1 MVLFL
6 GLLAAGMAIPFAIGV
21 PAIAYLLLHGGIPA
35 LKGIGLM
42 SWGSMNNR
50 SLSAIPLF
58 ILMAEIMQRSGLS
71 FRIYRG
77 LSKLVS
83 PIPGGLLHTNIA
95 GCAMFAAISGSSVAT
110 AAAIG
115 TVALPQLIQRG
126 YHRRLAAGSL
136 AAGGTLGILVPP
148 SIALIVYG
156 TFTETSVSKLFM
168 AGIVPGIVLT
178 TMFMTYILVHALL
191 NPSIAP
197 RERGP
202 KTMAELMTA
211 LGDLFPFVLVIGGT
225 LGSLYTGWAT
235 PTEAA
240 AIGCATATRRL
251 GDLGQGSRPRQ
262 FALREAMVSAVK
274 ISGNILL
281 IVYTA
286 FVFSYAI
293 SVAGVGESLTT
304 WLVGLKLAR
313 LEFFGAL
320 FVLYTVLG
328 CLVESLGMIVIT
340 VPLLYP
346 VLLKYGIDPVWFGII
361 LVLFI
366 ELGQISPPIG
376 INLFVIQ
383 SIWDGKISDIVLGT
397 IPFHLIMFLL
407 LAMLVFWP
415 DIALWLRRTTRA
427 RPAADRSITLPIRPA
442 CARRRPAT
450 VRCESGWRGPASS
463 WHRAA
468 TTASPRGWSRSR
480 ASMPPTSPAR
490 VSR

>member
-1 MVLFL
+1 MTAGLEVFIVLVIFL

-21 PAIAYLLLHGGIPA
+21 PAIVYLLLHGGVPA

-42 SWGSMNNR
+42 SWGSMN
-50 SLSAIPLF
+50 SFALTAIPLF
-58 ILMAEIMQRSGLS
+58 ILMAEIMQHSGLS

-77 LSKLVS
+77 LSRLVCVV
-83 PIPGGLLHTNIA
+83 PGGLLQTNIA
-95 GCAMFAAISGSSVAT
+95 GCALFAAISGSSVAT

-126 YHRRLAAGSL
+126 YHRPLAAGSL
-136 AAGGTLGILVPP
+136 AAGGTLGILIPP
-148 SIALIVYG
+148 SIAMIVYG

-168 AGIVPGIVLT
+168 AGVVPGLLLT
-178 TMFMTYILVHALL
+178 GLFMAYVLVHALL
-191 NPSIAP
+191 KPEIAP

-202 KTMAELMTA
+202 QNLAELGQA
-211 LGDLFPFVLVIGGT
+211 VADLVPFAVVIGGT
-225 LGSLYTGWAT
+225 MGSLYLGWVT

-240 AIGCATATRRL
+240 AVGCLAA
-251 GDLGQGSRPRQ
+251 
-262 FALREAMVSAVK
+262 FVVSAIWGKLGWSELRAAMTSTVM
-274 ISGNILL
+274 ISGNVLL

-293 SVAGVGESLTT
+293 SVAGVGEQLTA
-304 WLVGLKLAR
+304 WLVGLQLSR
-313 LEFFGAL
+313 LEFFFAL

-346 VLLKYGIDPVWFGII
+346 VLLKYNIDPVWFGII

-383 SIWDGKISDIVLGT
+383 SIWDGKLKDIVWGT
-397 IPFHLIMFLL
+397 IPFHLLMFLL
-407 LAMLVFWP
+407 LIMLVVWP
-415 DIALWLRRTTRA
+415 DIALWL
-427 RPAADRSITLPIRPA
+427 
-442 CARRRPAT
+442 
-450 VRCESGWRGPASS
+450 
-463 WHRAA
+463 
-468 TTASPRGWSRSR
+468 PRHMS
-480 ASMPPTSPAR
+480 APP
-490 VSR
+490 

>member
-1 MVLFL
+1 VSEGLEVVIVLVLFL
-6 GLLAAGMAIPFAIGV
+6 GLLAAGMSIPFAIGV
-21 PAIAYLLLHGGIPA
+21 PAIAYLLLHGGVPA
-35 LKGIGLM
+35 LKGIGIM

-50 SLSAIPLF
+50 SISAIPLF

-77 LSKLVS
+77 LARLVS
-83 PIPGGLLHTNIA
+83 PIPGGLLQTNIA

-115 TVALPQLIQRG
+115 TVALPQLTQRG

-168 AGIVPGIVLT
+168 AGIVPGILLT
-178 TMFMTYILVHALL
+178 AMFMTYILVHALL
-191 NPSIAP
+191 KPEIAP
-197 RERGP
+197 REKGP
-202 KTMAELMTA
+202 QSVAEFFVA
-211 LGDLFPFVLVIGGT
+211 LADLFPFVLVIGGT

-240 AIGCATATRRL
+240 AIGCVTATIVSAVW
-251 GDLGQGSRPRQ
+251 GKVTWAG
-262 FALREAMVSAVK
+262 LRESMVAAVK

-281 IVYTA
+281 IIYTA

-293 SVAGVGESLTT
+293 SVAGVGESLTA

-313 LEFFGAL
+313 LEFFAAL
-320 FVLYTVLG
+320 FVLYTILG

-346 VLLKYGIDPVWFGII
+346 VLLKYGVDPVWFGII
-361 LVLFI
+361 LVMFI

-383 SIWDGKISDIVLGT
+383 SIWDGKIGDIVLGT
-397 IPFHLIMFLL
+397 IPFHLIMFVLL
-407 LAMLVFWP
+407 VMLVLWP
-415 DIALWLRRTTRA
+415 DIALWLPHHTGSA
-427 RPAADRSITLPIRPA
+427 
-442 CARRRPAT
+442 
-450 VRCESGWRGPASS
+450 
-463 WHRAA
+463 
-468 TTASPRGWSRSR
+468 
-480 ASMPPTSPAR
+480 
-490 VSR
+490 